1 MLKLINNI
9 DTTNICNDDYYL
21 YRSIILSIRK
31 KNSKYI
37 NKALKLNLN
46 FDKNLIEIANEIIE
60 YYLVYYLSKSTIN

>member
-37 NKALKLNLN
+37 YKALKLNLN